1 MNKISIHRKNRRI
14 KHLFTEKTVHF
25 LIKITNTLQNTQL
38 LRYPTCFNGAFHL
51 KLAQNLLTVPA
62 DRVHTDRKLAGNL
75 LAHQTLIYQPENL
88 FLSVRQD
95 LCILLTA

>member
-1 MNKISIHRKNRRI
+1 MIFCQAI
-14 KHLFTEKTVHF
+14 
-25 LIKITNTLQNTQL
+25 TLQNAQL

-75 LAHQTLIYQPENL
+75 LAHQA
-88 FLSVRQD
+88 LSINRRICFSLSD
-95 LCILLTA
+95 KICASS